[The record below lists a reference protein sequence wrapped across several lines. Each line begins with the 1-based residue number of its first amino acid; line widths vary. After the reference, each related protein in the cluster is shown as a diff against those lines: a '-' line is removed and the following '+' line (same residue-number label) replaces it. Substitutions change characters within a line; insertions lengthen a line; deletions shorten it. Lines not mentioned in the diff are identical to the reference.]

1 MSYLPT
7 PQEGASAPHHNVT
20 PPTPNPQEHN
30 ALNFTKEYPHS
41 NQQYSPPIQDAPQPH
56 TQLMLHYHP
65 SLDNLTTNPISIHQ
79 NTPKPTNTGTL
90 KPNPLLM
97 GIHSFN
103 PKDTTPME
111 VLLPLGPMITDFPPQ
126 YTVSKPP
133 GKAIGVLALIFSLA
147 PEIIFVGFWL
157 LFVATLSGN
166 SDIGATDAYGFGI
179 AFIIAAFG
187 VIGLAPL
194 GFVLGIIGVNVKQKP
209 SGRILSIIAIV
220 ISSIHI
226 LFFVLLWGSAIIG
239 S

>member
-56 TQLMLHYHP
+56 TTDAALPPIPGHPHYESNQHSPEHTQTNQYGYAQTQPTPHGYTQLQPQGHHP
-65 SLDNLTTNPISIHQ
+65 YGSPA
-79 NTPKPTNTGTL
+79 PTGTYDY
-90 KPNPLLM
+90 
-97 GIHSFN
+97 G
-103 PKDTTPME
+103 
-111 VLLPLGPMITDFPPQ
+111 FPPQ